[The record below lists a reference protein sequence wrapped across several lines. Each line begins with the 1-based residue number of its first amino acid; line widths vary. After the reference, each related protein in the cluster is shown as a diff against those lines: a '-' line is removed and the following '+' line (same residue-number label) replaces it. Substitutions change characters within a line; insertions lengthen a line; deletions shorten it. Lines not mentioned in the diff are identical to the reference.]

1 MIGLLLPLLLV
12 VGVVAIVILAIQ
24 RSTRKK
30 DDREEGG
37 GADLVAYLV
46 LALSMGVAGFAL
58 AHLVSTAFPGDRFV
72 FDPTENLSASVSALV
87 VSLPFA
93 VYFWR
98 RQAQRRVQFP
108 GSVGWTLYLTLMELV
123 FLTAFVVNAVLFI
136 NGLISEE
143 RASAW
148 TGTVV
153 FGVIVLFHELA
164 ARRDPPQTEAGEL
177 RRVVGAAIGLI
188 TGTIGLAG
196 TLVAGF
202 ETLLGPGSFDFD
214 PWLAM
219 LIVGVP
225 IWGYRWFT
233 AWPGP
238 PETPRTVWSVAVQV
252 GSVVIAIGSAT
263 YVLAISLQ
271 YVLADTAP
279 AGQHFDDVSIALGSG
294 VATLAV
300 WLAHRR
306 SYREVAA
313 SPRVFATYVLAAIS
327 LAVAIAAAVT
337 LTIFAFGNRPL
348 VGGDTDAVIAAATV
362 LVVSLSTWGLFGR
375 AARLAATTETVAG
388 WPRRMYTLG
397 LGMITGLV
405 AAGALITTLVVVLNR
420 LLDETF
426 TGSLVEPMALLLF
439 SGLATWYLLGSY
451 VRERAPSEERRRMEP
466 FDVTIVTSHP
476 GQIAVKF
483 PDNARLRVI
492 HRGDDLGPI
501 DDETAD
507 RIVAAVDGR
516 PSVVWVDSDGF
527 RVAPVRPRS

>member
-1 MIGLLLPLLLV
+1 MTALLALAALIGVIVVVVVMI
-12 VGVVAIVILAIQ
+12 
-24 RSTRKK
+24 RKATK
-30 DDREEGG
+30 KGEEEGSG
-37 GADLVAYLV
+37 TDLIAYLV
-46 LALSMGVAGFAL
+46 LAISMSVAGFAL

-72 FDPTENLSASVSALV
+72 FDPTQNLSAAVSALV

-98 RQAQRRVQFP
+98 RQAQRRALYP

-136 NGLISEE
+136 NGLLSEE

-177 RRVVGAAIGLI
+177 RRVVGSAIGLI
-188 TGTIGLAG
+188 TATIGLAG

-202 ETLLGPGSFDFD
+202 ERLIGTGTFDFD

-219 LIVGVP
+219 LIVGAP
-225 IWGYRWFT
+225 IWAYRWFS
-233 AWPGP
+233 AWPGK

-252 GSVVIAIGSAT
+252 ASVAVSIGSAT
-263 YVLAISLQ
+263 YVVVLSLQ
-271 YVLADTAP
+271 YVLANTAP
-279 AGQHFDDVSIALGSG
+279 AGQHFDDVSIALGVG
-294 VATLAV
+294 LTTLAV

-306 SYREVAA
+306 SYREVAP
-313 SPRVFATYVLAAIS
+313 SPRVFATYVLTAVS
-327 LAVAIAAAVT
+327 LAVAIAAAVA

-348 VGGDTDAVIAAATV
+348 VGGDTDAVVATATV

-375 AARLAATTETVAG
+375 AARRAATTETVAS

-397 LGMITGLV
+397 LGVIMGLV

-420 LLDETF
+420 LLDDTF
-426 TGSLVEPMALLLF
+426 TGSLVEPMAILLF
-439 SGLATWYLLGSY
+439 TGLATWYLLGSY
-451 VRERAPSEERRRMEP
+451 VRERAPSDERRRTEP

-483 PDNARLRVI
+483 PENARLRVI
-492 HRGDDLGPI
+492 HRGDDQGPI
-501 DDETAD
+501 DDDTAD
-507 RIVAAVDGR
+507 QIVAAVDGR
-516 PSVVWVDSDGF
+516 SSVVWVDSDGF
-527 RVAPVRPRS
+527 RVAPMRPRT